1 VHVPQEYQ
9 GRVFYFDIVTFP
21 YYPLCMTRPRRTGY
35 SGVVFVL
42 MILLYA
48 SFASAVEPVAEA
60 PAKPPQDDYLS
71 LQPYKPLYAL
81 AVYDTKL
88 HSRAP
93 GLQDGEMQFQISF
106 RVPLLPLPFFDG
118 KLHFGYTQVSY
129 WQIFNNNLSSPFR
142 ETDYAPELMARFEQE
157 KGAPGATKSSTVVGL
172 IHQSNGKGLP
182 DSRSWNRLYVEEAL
196 TWDRFTFV
204 VKPWYRLPEP
214 AKQNPSDPKGDDN
227 PDIERYLGHG
237 ELSVEYRD
245 NIWTIG
251 IMARNNLRS
260 PNYGA
265 IQIDLS
271 RHVRSDT
278 KLYIQIF
285 DGYGAS
291 LIDYNR
297 ESLRIGFGFMVER
310 LP

>member
-1 VHVPQEYQ
+1 
-9 GRVFYFDIVTFP
+9 
-21 YYPLCMTRPRRTGY
+21 M
-35 SGVVFVL
+35 
-42 MILLYA
+42 LLLHA
-48 SFASAVEPVAEA
+48 SFAWAAEPATEA
-60 PAKPPQDDYLS
+60 PVKPPRDEYLS

-81 AVYDTKL
+81 AVYDTRL
-88 HSRAP
+88 HSQAP

-106 RVPLLPLPFFDG
+106 KVPILPLPFFGG
-118 KLHFGYTQVSY
+118 KLEFGYTQVSY
-129 WQIFNNNLSSPFR
+129 WQTFNNNLSSPFR

-157 KGAPGATKSSTVVGL
+157 KKGALGTIKSGTVVGL
-172 IHQSNGKGLP
+172 IHQSNGKGVP
-182 DSRSWNRLYVEEAL
+182 DSRSWNRLYVEEAI
-196 TWDRFTFV
+196 TWQRFTFA

-214 AKQNPSDPKGDDN
+214 TKQNPSDPKGDDN

-251 IMARNNLRS
+251 LMARNNLRS

-265 IQIDLS
+265 IQIELS

-297 ESLRIGFGFMVER
+297 ESLRIGCGVMVER